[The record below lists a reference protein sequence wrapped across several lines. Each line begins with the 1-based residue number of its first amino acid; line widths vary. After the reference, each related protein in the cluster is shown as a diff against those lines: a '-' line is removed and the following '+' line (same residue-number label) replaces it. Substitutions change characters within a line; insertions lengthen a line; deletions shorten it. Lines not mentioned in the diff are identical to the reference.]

1 MRPGRRVFVPPRC
14 SLGDLVLDEDDRSG
28 TPTAHTQGAAQISLD
43 RSGKFDACDR
53 RPSCPRVS
61 EVLLG
66 RSCARRRLQVRYVD
80 SPYSGRS
87 TDSVGLF
94 WLNRC
99 MQPGRRVLASPRCSS
114 DDLVFGEDYRAGT
127 STAHSRG
134 AAPISSGD
142 LVFDEDN
149 RSGTPTA
156 HTRGAAQIS
165 LDCSGKFDTCD
176 QAVASSRLR
185 GAPRAILCSTRTTVY
200 RSAPLLSCSGVPKK
214 DTKPTNDKCCRT
226 NIWKHARVRCEAWF
240 AVVGRRML
248 VR

>member
-80 SPYSGRS
+80 SPYSGHS
-87 TDSVGLF
+87 TDAVGLF

-134 AAPISSGD
+134 AAPISLDGAGN
-142 LVFDEDN
+142 FDAC
-149 RSGTPTA
+149 G
-156 HTRGAAQIS
+156 Q
-165 LDCSGKFDTCD
+165 C
-176 QAVASSRLR
+176 VVSSRPR
-185 GAPRAILCSTRTTVY
+185 GAPRAISCSTKTTGQK
-200 RSAPLLSCSGVPKK
+200 R
-214 DTKPTNDKCCRT
+214 
-226 NIWKHARVRCEAWF
+226 
-240 AVVGRRML
+240 
-248 VR
+248 